1 MVGGTWS
8 YCYPPPSVFDPGD
21 TVPRY
26 YRYVVEVMWSRFLE
40 GTTPSGHAVLVYRDG
55 GELAAAVA
63 AFVTAGLDDGE
74 PTRYESAPAAG
85 VLGRLRTAV
94 KSMLP

>member
-1 MVGGTWS
+1 M
-8 YCYPPPSVFDPGD
+8 
-21 TVPRY
+21 
-26 YRYVVEVMWSRFLE
+26 
-40 GTTPSGHAVLVYRDG
+40 
-55 GELAAAVA
+55 
-63 AFVTAGLDDGE
+63 LDDGE